1 MHFFEKKLADFHH
14 FSGRFVIF
22 NIEVNELD
30 IRKINQKKLTS
41 FCCFLHFLLYL
52 I

>member
-30 IRKINQKKLTS
+30 IRKINQKKTYFILLFFAF
-41 FCCFLHFLLYL
+41 FCY